1 MKIQAYRNGLLA
13 VSVGFMLLCAP
24 AAQAQNASPIPDVG
38 RMQDI
43 PGAHE
48 VPDPSETYKIV
59 FDLSSTSDKID
70 EVNPGLTAV
79 AALVNTFAHFGVD
92 AEHRKFVVLFHGAT
106 TEFVVNDAGYRQRN
120 QGHANPNILLMQEL
134 SKAGVQLA
142 VCGQSA
148 LEHKVDFKT
157 IQPIV
162 QVNYSATVT
171 LMVLGMRG
179 YVRITE

>member
-120 QGHANPNILLMQEL
+120 QGHVNPNIL
-134 SKAGVQLA
+134 S
-142 VCGQSA
+142 CRNSA
-148 LEHKVDFKT
+148 KRA
-157 IQPIV
+157 
-162 QVNYSATVT
+162 YS
-171 LMVLGMRG
+171 LP
-179 YVRITE
+179 YVVSLLWSTRSTSRRSSL

>member
-1 MKIQAYRNGLLA
+1 MKIHACRSALLA
-13 VSVGFMLLCAP
+13 VSIGFTLLSAS
-24 AAQAQNASPIPDVG
+24 AVQAQNMSPIPDVG
-38 RMQDI
+38 RMKDI

-48 VPDPSETYKIV
+48 VPNPSETYKVI
-59 FDLSSTSDKID
+59 FDLSSSSDKID
-70 EVNPGLTAV
+70 EVNPGLTTV

-92 AEHRKFVVLFHGAT
+92 AKHRKFVVLFHGAT
-106 TEFVVNDAGYRQRN
+106 TELIVDDAAYRQRN
-120 QGHANPNILLMQEL
+120 QGHANPNIHLMQEL
-134 SKAGVQLA
+134 HKAGVQLA

-171 LMVLGMRG
+171 FMVLGMRG
-179 YVRITE
+179 YVRIAE